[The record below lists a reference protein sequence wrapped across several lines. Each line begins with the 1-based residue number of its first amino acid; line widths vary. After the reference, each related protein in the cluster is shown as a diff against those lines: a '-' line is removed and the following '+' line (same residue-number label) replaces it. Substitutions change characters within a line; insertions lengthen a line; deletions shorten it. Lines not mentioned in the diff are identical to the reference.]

1 MRKFLLIIT
10 TIFISLNYSAQ
21 SIDLPKYY
29 QFPENYLKGK
39 YHESTKGFFIVA
51 TNKSQDPRFKNTVI
65 VMLDH
70 DKKGALGV
78 VINKPLGTFKIGSL
92 IKDLN
97 IKETDKKE
105 LYNLEVPIYW
115 GGPLDNDKIL
125 IVHSNDYKNKNTK
138 NYKDISVTNDYKT
151 LLDIAQNNGPKNKLI
166 ILGVSAW
173 SVGQLE
179 GEIDK
184 GRWNLSEVN
193 ANILF
198 EKNNENKHIMAT
210 KNSFVRL

>member
-1 MRKFLLIIT
+1 MKKFLLII
-10 TIFISLNYSAQ
+10 IAFIINSNYTAQ

-39 YHESTKGFFIVA
+39 YHESTKDFFIVA
-51 TNKSQDPRFKNTVI
+51 TKKLKDSRFKNAVI

-70 DKKGALGV
+70 DNNGALGV
-78 VINKPLGTFKIGSL
+78 VINKPLGTFKIGSF

-97 IKETDKKE
+97 INDPDKKE
-105 LYNLEVPIYW
+105 LYDFEVPIYW
-115 GGPLDNDKIL
+115 GGPLDNNKIL
-125 IVHSNDYKNKNTK
+125 ILHSNDYKNKNTK
-138 NYKDISVTNDYKT
+138 NYKNISITNDYKA
-151 LLDIAQNNGPKNKLI
+151 LLDIAQNRGPKNKLV

-173 SVGQLE
+173 NIGQLE

-184 GRWNLSEVN
+184 GHWNLSEVN
-193 ANILF
+193 ENILF

>member
-1 MRKFLLIIT
+1 MKKFLLIIT
-10 TIFISLNYSAQ
+10 TIFISLNYPAQ

-29 QFPENYLKGK
+29 QFPENYFKGK
-39 YHESTKGFFIVA
+39 YHESTKDFFIVA
-51 TNKSQDPRFKNTVI
+51 TNKLKDSRFKKTVI

-78 VINKPLGTFKIGSL
+78 VINKPLGNFKIGSL

-97 IKETDKKE
+97 IDDTDKKE
-105 LYNLEVPIYW
+105 LYDFEVSIYW
-115 GGPLDNDKIL
+115 GGPLDNNKLLIL
-125 IVHSNDYKNKNTK
+125 HSNDYKNQNTK
-138 NYKDISVTNDYKT
+138 NYKDISVTNDYKA
-151 LLDIAQNNGPKNKLI
+151 LLDIAQNKGPKNKLV

-173 SVGQLE
+173 NIGQLE

-184 GRWNLSEVN
+184 GHWNLSEIN
-193 ANILF
+193 ENILF

-210 KNSFVRL
+210 KNSFIRL

>member
-1 MRKFLLIIT
+1 MKKFLLIIII
-10 TIFISLNYSAQ
+10 IFISLNYSAQ

-29 QFPENYLKGK
+29 KFPENYLKGK

-70 DKKGALGV
+70 DNKGALGV

-92 IKDLN
+92 LKNLN
-97 IKETDKKE
+97 INDNSKKE
-105 LYNLEVPIYW
+105 LYNFEVPIYW
-115 GGPLDNDKIL
+115 GGPLDNNKIL
-125 IVHSNDYKNKNTK
+125 ILHSNDYKNQNTK
-138 NYKDISVTNDYKT
+138 NYKDIAFTNDYKT
-151 LLDIAQNNGPKNKLI
+151 LLDIAQNKGPKNKLV

-173 SVGQLE
+173 NIGQLE

-184 GRWNLSEVN
+184 GHWNLSEIN
-193 ANILF
+193 ENILF

>member
-1 MRKFLLIIT
+1 MKKFLLIIIT
-10 TIFISLNYSAQ
+10 FFINLNYPAQ

-39 YHESTKGFFIVA
+39 YHESTKDFFIVA
-51 TNKSQDPRFKNTVI
+51 TDKLKDSRFKKSVI

-70 DKKGALGV
+70 DSNGALGV
-78 VINKPLGTFKIGSL
+78 VINKPLGTFKIGSF

-97 IKETDKKE
+97 INDPDKNKI
-105 LYNLEVPIYW
+105 YNFEVPVYW
-115 GGPLDNDKIL
+115 GGPLDNNKIL
-125 IVHSNDYKNKNTK
+125 IIHSNDYKNQNTK
-138 NYKDISVTNDYKT
+138 NYKNISITNDYKA
-151 LLDIAQNNGPKNKLI
+151 LLDIAQNEGPKDSLVI
-166 ILGVSAW
+166 IGVSAW
-173 SVGQLE
+173 NIGQLE

-193 ANILF
+193 ENILF

>member
-1 MRKFLLIIT
+1 MKKFLLIIIT
-10 TIFISLNYSAQ
+10 FFINLNYPAQ

-39 YHESTKGFFIVA
+39 YHESTKDFFIVA
-51 TNKSQDPRFKNTVI
+51 TDKLKDSRFKKSVI

-70 DKKGALGV
+70 DSNGALGV
-78 VINKPLGTFKIGSL
+78 VINKPLGTFKIGSF

-97 IKETDKKE
+97 INDPDKNKI
-105 LYNLEVPIYW
+105 YNFEVPVYW
-115 GGPLDNDKIL
+115 GGPLDNNKIL
-125 IVHSNDYKNKNTK
+125 IIHSNDYKNQNTK
-138 NYKDISVTNDYKT
+138 NYKNISITNDYKA
-151 LLDIAQNNGPKNKLI
+151 LLDIAQNEGPKDSLVI
-166 ILGVSAW
+166 IGVSAW
-173 SVGQLE
+173 NIGQLE

-184 GRWNLSEVN
+184 GHWNLSEIN
-193 ANILF
+193 QNILF

>member
-1 MRKFLLIIT
+1 MKKFLLIIIT
-10 TIFISLNYSAQ
+10 FFINLNYPAQ

-39 YHESTKGFFIVA
+39 YHESTKDFFIVA
-51 TNKSQDPRFKNTVI
+51 TDKLKDSRFKKSVI

-70 DKKGALGV
+70 DSNGALGV
-78 VINKPLGTFKIGSL
+78 VINKPLGTFKIGSF

-97 IKETDKKE
+97 INDPDKNKI
-105 LYNLEVPIYW
+105 YNFEVPVYW
-115 GGPLDNDKIL
+115 GGPLDNNKNL
-125 IVHSNDYKNKNTK
+125 IIHSNDYKNQNTK
-138 NYKDISVTNDYKT
+138 NYENISITNDYKT
-151 LLDIAQNNGPKNKLI
+151 LLDIAQNEGPKDSLVI
-166 ILGVSAW
+166 IGVSAW
-173 SVGQLE
+173 NIGQLE

-184 GRWNLSEVN
+184 GHWNLSEIN
-193 ANILF
+193 QNILF

>member
-1 MRKFLLIIT
+1 MKKFLLIIT
-10 TIFISLNYSAQ
+10 TIFISLNYPAQ

-39 YHESTKGFFIVA
+39 YHESTKDFFIVA
-51 TNKSQDPRFKNTVI
+51 TNKLKDSRFKKAVI

-70 DKKGALGV
+70 DNKGALGV
-78 VINKPLGTFKIGSL
+78 VINKPLGNFKIGSL

-97 IKETDKKE
+97 IDDTDKAE
-105 LYNLEVPIYW
+105 LYDLEVPIYW
-115 GGPLDNDKIL
+115 GGPLDNNKLLIL
-125 IVHSNDYKNKNTK
+125 HSNDYKNQNTK
-138 NYKDISVTNDYKT
+138 SYKDISLTNDYKA
-151 LLDIAQNNGPKNKLI
+151 LLDIAKNKGPKNKLV

-173 SVGQLE
+173 NIGQLE

-184 GRWNLSEVN
+184 GHWNLSEIN
-193 ANILF
+193 ENILF

>member
-10 TIFISLNYSAQ
+10 TIFISLNYPAQ

-29 QFPENYLKGK
+29 EFPKNYLKGK
-39 YHESTKGFFIVA
+39 YHESTKDFFIVA
-51 TNKSQDPRFKNTVI
+51 TKKLKDSRFKNTVI

-70 DKKGALGV
+70 DSNGALGV
-78 VINKPLGTFKIGSL
+78 VINKPLGTFKIGSF

-97 IKETDKKE
+97 INDPDKNKI
-105 LYNLEVPIYW
+105 YNFEVPVYW
-115 GGPLDNDKIL
+115 GGPLDNNKIL
-125 IVHSNDYKNKNTK
+125 IIHSNDYKNQNTK
-138 NYKDISVTNDYKT
+138 NYKNISITNDYKA
-151 LLDIAQNNGPKNKLI
+151 LLDIAQNEGPKDSLVI
-166 ILGVSAW
+166 IGVSAW
-173 SVGQLE
+173 NIGQLE

-184 GRWNLSEVN
+184 GHWNLSEIN
-193 ANILF
+193 QNILF

>member
-1 MRKFLLIIT
+1 MKKFLLIIIT
-10 TIFISLNYSAQ
+10 VFINFNHSAQ

-29 QFPENYLKGK
+29 KFPENYLKGK

-51 TNKSQDPRFKNTVI
+51 TNKSQDSRFKNAVI

-70 DKKGALGV
+70 DNKGALGV
-78 VINKPLGTFKIGSL
+78 VINKPIGTVKIGSL

-97 IKETDKKE
+97 INDTDKKE
-105 LYNLEVPIYW
+105 LYNFEIPIYW
-115 GGPLDNDKIL
+115 GGPLDNNKIL
-125 IVHSNDYKNKNTK
+125 ILHSNDYKNQNTK
-138 NYKDISVTNDYKT
+138 NYKDISVTNDYKA
-151 LLDIAQNNGPKNKLI
+151 LLDIARKKGPKNSLI
-166 ILGVSAW
+166 ILGISAW
-173 SVGQLE
+173 NIGQLE

-184 GRWNLSEVN
+184 GHWNLSEIN
-193 ANILF
+193 ENILF